1 MGDLNINLLIY
12 GDRNKANFVDTKF
25 SYSHLP
31 LINTPTRVSG
41 HSKTLIDNIFYN
53 KPMLNITSGSI
64 SSVRSEHLNKYLIE
78 PSLSNGKLKHANYK
92 DAIKTLIRQNLK
104 MTFTKSVEKNTVV
117 RTLLALEHFLQI
129 INF

>member
-1 MGDLNINLLIY
+1 
-12 GDRNKANFVDTKF
+12 
-25 SYSHLP
+25 
-31 LINTPTRVSG
+31 
-41 HSKTLIDNIFYN
+41 
-53 KPMLNITSGSI
+53 MLDITSGSI

-78 PSLSNGKLKHANYK
+78 PSLSNAKLKHANYK